1 MQSDT
6 SSRTAELIEAIDRE
20 IERMDVFNPQQA
32 RELDPLLRYREQL
45 RVALDPAPLHALLSP
60 SFDVV

>member
-1 MQSDT
+1 MQSDMST
-6 SSRTAELIEAIDRE
+6 RTAELIEAIDRE
-20 IERMDVFNPQQA
+20 IEQMDVFNPQHA

-45 RVALDPAPLHALLSP
+45 RVARDPASLHALLSP